1 MFDYHL
7 LYYYLFNENKECK
20 MQKKNETRKMNK
32 EIKEMANGYYIEN
45 NKIVYFSNMLDGYKD
60 EKSLQEVC
68 NELNNF
74 VKIFD
79 SYCAKI
85 DFLENKKKELEKQ
98 LDVKCDKCIERDR
111 KQALKEFA
119 DELKAKVLDKTYINK
134 DFDINISDI
143 YKMIEENL
151 KEYEK

>member
-1 MFDYHL
+1 MVDYHL
-7 LYYYLFNENKECK
+7 LYYYLFNEECK

-32 EIKEMANGYYIEN
+32 DQQIEEMANGYYIEN
-45 NKIVYFSNMLDGYKD
+45 GKIVYFSNMLDGYKD

-98 LDVKCDKCIERDR
+98 LDAKCDKCINRDR
-111 KQALKEFA
+111 KQTVKEFA
-119 DELKAKVLDKTYINK
+119 EWIKDAITDIPFCNQKAYNVFCDMVNEK
-134 DFDINISDI
+134 
-143 YKMIEENL
+143 L
-151 KEYEK
+151 KEYEQ